1 MKARLVLRF
10 PPLLVD
16 QPVVYKLI
24 KDYNLVFNILRAD
37 ITPDSEGL
45 MVLEIEG
52 EEEDFKKGM
61 DYLAEKGVK
70 VQPLSQDVVMV
81 EELCTHCGACIVHC
95 PTDALQFDEERRV
108 VFFPEK
114 CVACEICVEVCPYRA
129 MEVRLG

>member
-24 KDYNLVFNILRAD
+24 KDYNLIFNILRAD

-52 EEEDFKKGM
+52 EEKDFKEGLK
-61 DYLAEKGVK
+61 YLEERGVK
-70 VQPLSQDVVMV
+70 VQPLSQDVVMR
-81 EELCTHCGACIVHC
+81 EELCTHCGACVVHC
-95 PTDALQFDEERRV
+95 PTSALYLTEERKV
-108 VFFPEK
+108 LFAPEK
-114 CVACEICVEVCPYRA
+114 CIACEICVEICPYRA
-129 MEVRLG
+129 MEVTLG

>member
-61 DYLAEKGVK
+61 DYLTGRGVK

-81 EELCTHCGACIVHC
+81 EELCTHCGACIAHC
-95 PTDALQFDEERRV
+95 PTGALQFDEERRV
-108 VFFPEK
+108 VFHPEK

>member
-52 EEEDFKKGM
+52 DENDFQKGLS
-61 DYLAEKGVK
+61 YLEEKGVK
-70 VQPLSQDVVMV
+70 VQPLSQDIVMR
-81 EELCTHCGACIVHC
+81 EELCTHCGACVVHC
-95 PTDALQFDEERRV
+95 PTAALYFDGERRV
-108 VFFPEK
+108 IFSPEK
-114 CVACEICVEVCPYRA
+114 CIACEVCVEICPYRA
-129 MEVRLG
+129 MEITLG

>member
-52 EEEDFKKGM
+52 DENDFQKGLR
-61 DYLAEKGVK
+61 YLEEKGVK
-70 VQPLSQDVVMV
+70 VQPLSQDIVMR
-81 EELCTHCGACIVHC
+81 EELCTHCGACVVHC
-95 PTDALQFDEERRV
+95 PTAALYFDEERRV
-108 VFFPEK
+108 IFSPEK
-114 CVACEICVEVCPYRA
+114 CIACEVCVEICPYRA
-129 MEVRLG
+129 MEITLG

>member
-52 EEEDFKKGM
+52 DENDFQKGLR
-61 DYLAEKGVK
+61 YLEEKGVK
-70 VQPLSQDVVMV
+70 VQPLSQD
-81 EELCTHCGACIVHC
+81 
-95 PTDALQFDEERRV
+95 RV
-108 VFFPEK
+108 
-114 CVACEICVEVCPYRA
+114 
-129 MEVRLG
+129 

>member
-24 KDYNLVFNILRAD
+24 KDYNLIFNILRAD

-52 EEEDFKKGM
+52 EEDDFKQGLK
-61 DYLAEKGVK
+61 YLEERGVK
-70 VQPLSQDVVMV
+70 VQPLSQDVVMR

-95 PTDALQFDEERRV
+95 PTGALYFNGERKV
-108 VFFPEK
+108 LFAPEK
-114 CVACEICVEVCPYRA
+114 CVACEICVEICPYKA
-129 MEVRLG
+129 MEVTLG

>member
-24 KDYNLVFNILRAD
+24 KDYNLIFNILRAD

-52 EEEDFKKGM
+52 EDTLFQQGKK
-61 DYLAEKGVK
+61 
-70 VQPLSQDVVMV
+70 
-81 EELCTHCGACIVHC
+81 
-95 PTDALQFDEERRV
+95 
-108 VFFPEK
+108 
-114 CVACEICVEVCPYRA
+114 
-129 MEVRLG
+129 

>member
-52 EEEDFKKGM
+52 DENDFKQGLE
-61 DYLAEKGVK
+61 YLEKRGVK
-70 VQPLSQDVVMV
+70 VQPLSQDVVMI
-81 EELCTHCGACIVHC
+81 EELCTHCGACVVHC
-95 PTDALQFDEERRV
+95 PTGALYYDEERRV
-108 VFFPEK
+108 LFASEK
-114 CVACEICVEVCPYRA
+114 CVACEICVEICPYRA
-129 MEVRLG
+129 MEVRLE

>member
-52 EEEDFKKGM
+52 EERNFQKGLR
-61 DYLAEKGVK
+61 YLEEKGVK
-70 VQPLSQDVVMV
+70 VQPLSQDIVMR
-81 EELCTHCGACIVHC
+81 EELCTHCGACVVHC
-95 PTDALQFDEERRV
+95 PTGALHFDEERRV
-108 VFFPEK
+108 IFSPEK
-114 CVACEICVEVCPYRA
+114 CVACEVCVDICPFRA
-129 MEVRLG
+129 MEITLG

>member
-24 KDYNLVFNILRAD
+24 KDYNLIFNILRAD

-52 EEEDFKKGM
+52 EEKDFREGLK
-61 DYLAEKGVK
+61 YLEERGVK
-70 VQPLSQDVVMV
+70 VQPLSQDVVMR
-81 EELCTHCGACIVHC
+81 EELCTHCGACVVHC
-95 PTDALQFDEERRV
+95 PTSALYLTEERKV
-108 VFFPEK
+108 LFAPEK
-114 CVACEICVEVCPYRA
+114 CIACEICVEICPYRA
-129 MEVRLG
+129 MEVTLG